1 VELGFGF
8 PPLGPGL
15 GLGQQ
20 LLEGQESLGPQRM
33 PTAALAFEAAVDV
46 HLDVLLDGP

>member
-20 LLEGQESLGPQRM
+20 LSEGQESFGSQRM

-46 HLDVLLDGP
+46 HLDVLLDSP

>member
-1 VELGFGF
+1 V
-8 PPLGPGL
+8 
-15 GLGQQ
+15 GQQ
-20 LLEGQESLGPQRM
+20 LSEGQESLGPQRM

>member
-1 VELGFGF
+1 V
-8 PPLGPGL
+8 
-15 GLGQQ
+15 GQQ